1 MSAEK
6 TGWIP
11 KLLTVKFKNENQP
24 RKLTDFYLLVQ
35 LNKKQLTA
43 LVHDLV

>member
-24 RKLTDFYLLVQ
+24 SSWETNRLLPF
-35 LNKKQLTA
+35 NTTKQKTTYSTGA
-43 LVHDLV
+43 